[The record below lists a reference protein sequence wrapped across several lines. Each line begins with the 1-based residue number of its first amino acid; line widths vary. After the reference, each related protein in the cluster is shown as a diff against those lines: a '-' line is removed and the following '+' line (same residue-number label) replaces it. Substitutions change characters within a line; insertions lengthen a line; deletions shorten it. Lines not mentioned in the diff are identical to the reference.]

1 MTGLVRTPLGKL
13 ATAVLIAVAVLS
25 GMSLYLSVTAGN
37 TLDRVECVTR
47 QLAEPWKGLRASF
60 KAPPGD
66 LDARDL
72 AAKAI
77 DRGIDRVDHLDKV
90 C

>member
-1 MTGLVRTPLGKL
+1 MKGLTPLGVL
-13 ATAVLIAVAVLS
+13 ATAVLIAVTTLS
-25 GMSLYLSVTAGN
+25 GLAVYLGVKIGEAV
-37 TLDRVECVTR
+37 DRTECVTR

-66 LDARDL
+66 PTARDL
-72 AAKAI
+72 AEKAI